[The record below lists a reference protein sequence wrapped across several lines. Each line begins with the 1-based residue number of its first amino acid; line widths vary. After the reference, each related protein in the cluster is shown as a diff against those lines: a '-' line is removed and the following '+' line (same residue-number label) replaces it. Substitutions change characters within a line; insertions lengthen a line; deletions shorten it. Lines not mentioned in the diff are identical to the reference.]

1 MSILKDGTIKFN
13 CDLCFTN
20 YVECPATGER
30 MSMAPDNSKFNVW
43 TSPKFVDFFEKR
55 ARKTMDGLYGD
66 ETKDIFIDAYRM
78 CWYVSASL
86 MSLSTALRELPLT
99 SMAPQGRIYAD
110 A

>member
-20 YVECPATGER
+20 YVEFPATGER
-30 MSMAPDNSKFNVW
+30 MSLAPDNSKFNVW
-43 TSPKFVDFFEKR
+43 TSAKFVDFFEKR

-66 ETKDIFIDAYRM
+66 ETKDVSIDAYRM
-78 CWYVSASL
+78 CWYVIPNA
-86 MSLSTALRELPLT
+86 APWLRGTCVLT
-99 SMAPQGRIYAD
+99 IIVPQGCVHTD